1 MYTDAANIGLCMSF
15 ETCLQKQKE
24 VKDLFSGLVTLESK
38 YDKIIEI
45 GRTQCHL
52 NAKYLTDEFL
62 VRGCQSRMYLVS
74 HFING
79 KVYFESESDAIISAG
94 LSILLIRV
102 YSGEEPETIL
112 KCFPSYLEELNIP
125 QTLTPGRA
133 NGLAS
138 IYLRMKQDALKYFMK
153 VENHT
158 L

>member
-1 MYTDAANIGLCMSF
+1 MSF
-15 ETCLQKQKE
+15 ESCLQKQND
-24 VKDLFSGLVTLESK
+24 VKALFVGLVSVESK

-45 GRTQCHL
+45 GRTQCRL
-52 NAKYLTDEFL
+52 KPEYKTEQYL

-74 HFING
+74 HHVNG

-112 KCFPSYLEELNIP
+112 KCPPTYLEELNIP

-138 IYLRMKQDALKYFMK
+138 IYLRMKQDALRYYMGSPS
-153 VENHT
+153 
-158 L
+158 